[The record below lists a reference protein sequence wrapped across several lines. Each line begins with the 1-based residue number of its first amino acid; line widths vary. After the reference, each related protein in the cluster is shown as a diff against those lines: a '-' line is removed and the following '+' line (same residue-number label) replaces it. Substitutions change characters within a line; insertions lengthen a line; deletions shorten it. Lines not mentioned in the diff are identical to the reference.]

1 MIKKIVKS
9 EKLKKV
15 LLVIL
20 MITMMSTINPII
32 SNAGIG
38 ASILTKPICSF
49 GMRILDSVNAM
60 LATLFA
66 SDAKIQRRRGRHE
79 RNIKCF

>member
-1 MIKKIVKS
+1 MIKKIIKS

-38 ASILTKPICSF
+38 ASILTKPICYLRNENF
-49 GMRILDSVNAM
+49 G
-60 LATLFA
+60 
-66 SDAKIQRRRGRHE
+66 
-79 RNIKCF
+79 